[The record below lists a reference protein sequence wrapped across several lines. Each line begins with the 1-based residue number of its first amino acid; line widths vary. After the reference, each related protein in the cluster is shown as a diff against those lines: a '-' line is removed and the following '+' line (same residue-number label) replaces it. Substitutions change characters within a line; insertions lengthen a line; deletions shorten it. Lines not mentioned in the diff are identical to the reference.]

1 VTVTSYEYT
10 KDSMSE
16 KPKSLQELIAANALI
31 DAFMGSSTHTPRQ
44 QHPEAKVEAIL
55 ASIESCDDI
64 ESLVAGVQFDVQ
76 FMSTDRDTNTTNGVG
91 VGQATTTPVQ
101 FETLAARLS
110 RIKSLLYNERTA
122 ENSFAQSFFHQ
133 ASQFKTVASA
143 LLHAILLTEE
153 RTRIFP
159 ILLSNLNNIPFE
171 ARKDVASIFNYLLVC
186 GCVYNVGTGGGVV
199 NEVQME
205 GSSEATTASYTKTM
219 LGFVEYVYEHYEQIM
234 RPIVN
239 GHHVTNAHGTTN
251 FNKEAELDATNA
263 DAQNSSLRTRTLPL
277 QVNSVDVAL
286 HCGSMYRSTLRHP
299 KLFAQLISKPYS
311 ELFIYPFLDS
321 FGPHSNF
328 EVSSDGL
335 ETLRLIMHP
344 SSGGIAVPSLSIT
357 SPSTMVTSPSELENT
372 MEGLVA
378 SYLDTEFED
387 IFMKRFNLNLLNSD
401 KANYITRRVSL
412 QILSAVLLT
421 RTNYKVMIKYISN
434 RSNLKTIMMLLRDS
448 SAHIT
453 LEAFNVF
460 KIFVANPTKPDEIIR
475 ILADNKVKLVKYLTG
490 LHQEKEANDEQFRDE
505 KALVIVTLQQLD

>member
-1 VTVTSYEYT
+1 
-10 KDSMSE
+10 MSE

-64 ESLVAGVQFDVQ
+64 ESLAAGVQFDVQ
-76 FMSTDRDTNTTNGVG
+76 FMSADIDTNTTNGVG
-91 VGQATTTPVQ
+91 VGAGVGVTTPVQ

-122 ENSFAQSFFHQ
+122 ETSFAQSFFHQ

-251 FNKEAELDATNA
+251 LNNKKEVEDATN
-263 DAQNSSLRTRTLPL
+263 DAQNASLRTQARTLPL

-387 IFMKRFNLNLLNSD
+387 IFMKRFNQNLLNSD
-401 KANYITRRVSL
+401 NANYITRRVSL

-421 RTNYKVMIKYISN
+421 RTNYKVMMKYISN

-505 KALVIVTLQQLD
+505 KALVIATLQQLD